1 MFILNLIVPV
11 SWIRDKCV
19 LHYTRHQQAG
29 HIIKLSCGCQCT
41 ITWFLYHHSFVLLF
55 LLMLNNVSRIWFYYN
70 GKWRRVIQFFSTRNH
85 HLLPYQ
91 NKIGNVSF
99 LFPLYLIS
107 MCNTKQR
114 NICLF
119 NIIHYLII
127 LKMLISNS
135 KWWHFVTRYNG
146 NDNFVPYDR
155 KEYETKL

>member
-1 MFILNLIVPV
+1 MSQFLELGINV
-11 SWIRDKCV
+11 SSITLDINKLV
-19 LHYTRHQQAG
+19 TL
-29 HIIKLSCGCQCT
+29 LSCHVVVNVQSRGSYI
-41 ITWFLYHHSFVLLF
+41 ITHLFFCF

-70 GKWRRVIQFFSTRNH
+70 GKWRRIIQFFSTRNH